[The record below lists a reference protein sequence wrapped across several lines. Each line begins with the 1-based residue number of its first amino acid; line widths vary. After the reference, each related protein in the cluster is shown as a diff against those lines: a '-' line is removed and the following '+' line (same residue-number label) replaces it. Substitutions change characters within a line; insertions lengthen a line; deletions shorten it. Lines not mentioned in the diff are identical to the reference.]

1 MSTQVKLPLVDLK
14 GKEAGSVEAPAL
26 LFAAE
31 TNESVV
37 HFVCEG
43 QRFRFYKKNA
53 VTKGRSQVSG
63 GGKKLI
69 KQKGSGGARH
79 GGNRSPIHVG
89 GGVALNGPKGIKRDF
104 KVNKKLYKIALASVL
119 SDRNSSGQVRVLKDS
134 ELKAPKTQTLTA
146 LLSGLK
152 LKGARVGFV
161 LGRKG
166 DDKLAKSV
174 RNIRNVDLLTEE
186 HWTTLDFV
194 KTDSLIFSESALAE
208 ISKRF
213 KA

>member
-1 MSTQVKLPLVDLK
+1 MTTSIKLPVIDIK
-14 GKEAGSVEAPAL
+14 GKDAGAIEALASMFATEPNEA
-26 LFAAE
+26 
-31 TNESVV
+31 VV

-53 VTKGRSQVSG
+53 VTKGRAQVSG

-89 GGVALNGPKGIKRDF
+89 GGVALNGPKGVKRDF
-104 KVNKKLYKIALASVL
+104 KINKKLYKVALASVL
-119 SDRNSSGQVRVLKDS
+119 SDRHSGGQIRVIKAAD
-134 ELKAPKTQTLTA
+134 LKAPKTQTVVA
-146 LLSGLK
+146 LLEGLK

-161 LGRKG
+161 VARKA
-166 DDKLAKSV
+166 DEALAKSV

-186 HWTTLDFV
+186 QWTTLDFV
-194 KTDSLIFSESALAE
+194 KTDSLIISEGALK
-208 ISKRF
+208 SLTSRF